1 MESAGQ
7 KRRRLWASSIVPAR
21 VLAELLK
28 RLRREPNLDEALN
41 ISEWKLNKAISSLWA
56 EVGLA
61 ESLQLCKGGDFTWHC
76 ASLAKLLQHATQSS
90 PFSDLQC

>member
-7 KRRRLWASSIVPAR
+7 KRRRLWASGIVPAR
-21 VLAELLK
+21 VLAELLQ
-28 RLRREPNLDEALN
+28 RVRRESNVDEALN
-41 ISEWKLNKAISSLWA
+41 ISEWKLNKASSSLWA
-56 EVGLA
+56 EVGQA

-76 ASLAKLLQHATQSS
+76 ASPAKLLQHATQSS